1 MNLVGKIFVVLIL
14 VASTVFMTMG
24 LMVYATHIN
33 WYNDVMSKDGLQ
45 AKLKEER
52 DRARDL
58 RADIE
63 KYKAEAA
70 AERALKDQSVA
81 KAETERNVLAAKQV
95 ELQKDVE
102 TQATRLET
110 AAKALQVAEEGLTA
124 ARKENVDLRED
135 IRLAQKQVDE
145 KLKLATQTEDK
156 LHIALGQLAD
166 LKKRADQ
173 LALDNAKA
181 SALLK
186 TVGMTFDTPLSRQ
199 PPQVFGRVLA
209 VDKND
214 RAEISIGSDDGLL
227 EGNTLE
233 IIRGSKYLGKM
244 QIVEAHPHRAIG
256 AILPEFKRDVIRKDD
271 EVATKL

>member
-14 VASTVFMTMG
+14 IASTVFMTMG

-33 WYNDVMSKDGLQ
+33 WYSKVMSPDGFKAEL
-45 AKLKEER
+45 LKE
-52 DRARDL
+52 
-58 RADIE
+58 RADAVVLRGEIE
-63 KYKAEAA
+63 KYKASTA
-70 AERALKDQSVA
+70 AEQALKDQSVA
-81 KAETERNVLAAKQV
+81 KAENERNVLAAKQV
-95 ELQKDVE
+95 ELQKEVE

-110 AAKALQVAEEGLTA
+110 AAKALQVAQEGLTA

-135 IRLAQKQVDE
+135 VRVALKQVDD

-156 LHIALGQLAD
+156 LHIALGQLLD

-173 LALDNAKA
+173 LAIDYAKA
-181 SALLK
+181 TAVLK
-186 TVGMTFDTPLSRQ
+186 SVGRNLDSKPI

-209 VDKND
+209 VDKSD
-214 RAEISIGSDDGLL
+214 RAEISLGTDDGLL
-227 EGNTLE
+227 EGNLLE
-233 IIRGSKYLGKM
+233 IVRGDKYLGKM

-256 AILPEFKRDVIRKDD
+256 AILPEFKKDVIRKDD